1 VATRAVSALMKAIA
15 VTGQIAGFTG
25 PGYPSTRVLTSLIL
39 TILKGSLQP
48 KLKGANVWPFNA
60 HGKVATGWVYHIII
74 IVLVAYCKEKIDQ
87 TQPQWYLW
95 QFLRGPAGLPVFR
108 LDPNYCKYDLKAAS
122 TVTFVKVLE
131 CFLTFGAKVIGKFV
145 LEERKFSL
153 WTFRSREQKCSG
165 TKSPDTGDIGTSTR
179 IILGPHIAGVAGVRC
194 LLIINPPL
202 FLHR

>member
-1 VATRAVSALMKAIA
+1 MATRAVSALMKAIA

-108 LDPNYCKYDLKAAS
+108 LDRLTRRRLNCAKMVTWFVRQALK
-122 TVTFVKVLE
+122 
-131 CFLTFGAKVIGKFV
+131 FLWRQKRGSMKISRRSPCSPF
-145 LEERKFSL
+145 FSV
-153 WTFRSREQKCSG
+153 SYSINGHK
-165 TKSPDTGDIGTSTR
+165 
-179 IILGPHIAGVAGVRC
+179 IL
-194 LLIINPPL
+194 
-202 FLHR
+202 